1 MEKRTAKVEDLISQK
16 EKIIKDLQNELTKE
30 EIYTDY
36 IKEKEIQDN
45 INSINFEIESYM
57 QEWDE
62 LQQKLNDLDI

>member
-1 MEKRTAKVEDLISQK
+1 MIERTICTQ
-16 EKIIKDLQNELTKE
+16 KIIKDLQNELTKE

-36 IKEKEIQDN
+36 IKVKEIQDN

-57 QEWDE
+57 QEWEE